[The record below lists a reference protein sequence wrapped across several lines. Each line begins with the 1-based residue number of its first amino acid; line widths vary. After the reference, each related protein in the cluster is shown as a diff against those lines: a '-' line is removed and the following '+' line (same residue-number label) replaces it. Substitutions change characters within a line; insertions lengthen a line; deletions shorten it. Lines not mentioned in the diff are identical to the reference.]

1 MKSKIKAGIIIFPGT
16 NCDFDLFKALRSLN
30 FNIDYI
36 CANDNKDLTNYDIVF
51 LPGGFSYGDYLHAG
65 RLAKF
70 SPILSDVKNF
80 INKKSGFTVG
90 ICNGFQILCEAKL
103 LPGALTDNLSNK
115 FICNNQK
122 LILNLNNNKIK
133 RITLPIAHSQGRFFC
148 SSDTLKFIK
157 DNNMDFLRYENNPN
171 GSILDIAGLYDKKNR
186 VIGLMP
192 HPERAINSY
201 LGLNDGVLFFNHL
214 ISELL

>member
-1 MKSKIKAGIIIFPGT
+1 M
-16 NCDFDLFKALRSLN
+16 
-30 FNIDYI
+30 
-36 CANDNKDLTNYDIVF
+36 
-51 LPGGFSYGDYLHAG
+51 
-65 RLAKF
+65 
-70 SPILSDVKNF
+70 SDVKNF

-90 ICNGFQILCEAKL
+90 ICNGFQILCESKL

-133 RITLPIAHSQGRFFC
+133 RIILPIAHSQGRFFC

-186 VIGLMP
+186 IIGLMP
-192 HPERAINSY
+192 HPERAVNSY
-201 LGLNDGVLFFNHL
+201 SGLNDGVLFFNHL

>member
-16 NCDFDLFKALRSLN
+16 NCDFDLFKALRYLN

-36 CANDNKDLTNYDIVF
+36 WANDNKDLTNYDIVF

-103 LPGALTDNLSNK
+103 LLGALTDNLSNK

-157 DNNMDFLRYENNPN
+157 DNNMDFLKYENNPN
-171 GSILDIAGLYDKKNR
+171 GSIIDIAGLYDKKNR

-192 HPERAINSY
+192 HPERAVNSY
-201 LGLNDGVLFFNHL
+201 SGLNDGVLFFNHL